1 MRNLKRAL
9 SLALAAIMLLG
20 MMVVGASAVSYN
32 DFSDRTEIVNKDA
45 VSMLTTLGVIDG
57 KPDGSY
63 APEEFVTREQMAKMI
78 SVIMNQGSDNN
89 DLFVGVPSGL
99 TDVAGNWALG
109 HINYCYS
116 LGIIA
121 GRGDGRFDPTAN
133 VTASEAAKMLLVAA
147 GYNPSSEGFV
157 GADWAVNVNA
167 KASALGIFRNY
178 TKSTMADLN
187 RDDAALLIYNALD
200 VEMIQK
206 YEDGYAIS
214 FTDHRTILA
223 AMYGVYK
230 VEGVVVANQWARL
243 EGTDSSAALREGRTT
258 LENVVE
264 YSSTTNS
271 TTVEEGIRY
280 NEPITFNVDTT
291 VDMMGKTVTLFI
303 EKTTILS
310 NSKVLGVSL
319 KDDVNVVNA
328 TTANKTTLADY
339 LKGTGVDVD
348 RDTRYYVN
356 YGYMGNGNN
365 NGASAAIAAINEH
378 PNRDLS
384 HTDTEYFNVNG
395 VSVEVIDN
403 NDDGLAEYVLY
414 RMETLSEVNR
424 YNDKAETITIYMPK
438 RTNNQLTGDAETKTR
453 DFEDVVFEDEVNTDD
468 LILYIEYGGRTYIKL
483 ADIITGVMS
492 RVDRDSSKEMFIT
505 VEGEEY
511 RQSYIPDAASMVDA
525 DLTHFDIDHAR
536 KDDMVGFTTTY
547 DFILDST
554 GEYVVAVR
562 PAEEKESNYALVIG
576 SAWTLNALDRSG
588 QVKILKA
595 DGTEATYKINWS
607 RSDDAF
613 ENITNI
619 YNQDVPAG
627 TSNSDK
633 LELYLG
639 TRDVNQSGGAT
650 SGGTYNKA
658 NLAVG
663 SVIRYTLSSDD
674 ILTIDWVMQGNT
686 WANNT
691 SLEIENTATNKTTAG
706 VGDNGRVLYL
716 GSDYN
721 NFNLQYQ
728 TRTKYENGE
737 GTLAVKGIP
746 AKPTSSPVPE
756 KHVGDSI
763 DRSGSTFDKNYAIDL
778 NTVAFYY
785 WVDAKGDTKYGV
797 ATGWDDMS
805 NVDISHDLQVY
816 PVLDK
821 ADNRTYKA
829 TNLAEVVLFE
839 AELKNDSANYALVLN
854 ANAASKDTW
863 ELNVVFEDGTVDAIT
878 VDDDDLG
885 DFRPENPNHFMRAWS
900 YTQKASG
907 AYKMGRMYEGVEA
920 DSAYP
925 GVDKSHGRGEAY
937 LLRTG
942 TVDFAPE
949 TRTNEYIALSGRAN
963 IWDVNDVEDEND
975 STVSSAF
982 TKTRVNAVIIVDNG
996 AIRTAWIW
1004 DIPGQPD
1011 DVDKVYG
1018 YSDVNEWA
1026 TGRLIVQHYAER
1038 LSAYQVSELIRE
1050 YLHSANSH
1058 VTDVTYDA
1066 AGKEATVSYDN
1077 KTTTDIYSV
1086 ALERVY
1092 AYDVNFSNGT
1102 SKTLSLTING
1112 KDYRDGDVA
1121 YLSEHSPEWVKTDAT
1136 SMKGNT
1142 FTVSPAGAHLTVS
1155 ANCGLAI
1162 DNAAGTITVTPATQA
1177 NGDLTLSL
1185 GVVPGA
1191 PIIGESA
1198 SGALENGEDVT
1209 IKDSVL
1215 PSFENPVN
1223 DPETN
1228 TTWDGVY
1235 DTTGDN
1241 GALTLDNAAVK
1252 NDILING
1259 EANVVP
1265 GYLTVDSGAKL
1276 QVSELTLE
1284 KGAALRIKG
1293 DFGCQVLNVKAGT
1306 GINVNDALYFIFRE
1320 DLRIDFEN
1328 EVISNASGTINV
1340 GFDADTTSTDIFT
1353 EIENKLNAAGFT
1365 TVSDGASANDFIWFM
1380 GKYGDAAAWS

>member
-619 YNQDVPAG
+619 NGNDVSG
-627 TSNSDK
+627 KTVGEK

-639 TRDVNQSGGAT
+639 TRDVNVEGN
-650 SGGTYNKA
+650 GTGTDSYNKA

-691 SLEIENTATNKTTAG
+691 NLEIENTATNKTTAG

-716 GSDYN
+716 GDDPTN
-721 NFNLQYQ
+721 DNLQYNVE
-728 TRTKYENGE
+728 TKYENGD
-737 GTLAVKGIP
+737 GTLRVKGVNS
-746 AKPTSSPVPE
+746 ATLNN
-756 KHVGDSI
+756 GTA
-763 DRSGSTFDKNYAIDL
+763 DRSTFTKNYAIDL
-778 NTVAFYY
+778 NTVAFYF
-785 WVDAKGDTKYGV
+785 WKDGSTTKYGV

-805 NVDISHDLQVY
+805 SVDIEHDVQVY

-942 TVDFAPE
+942 TVDFDPE

-1155 ANCGLAI
+1155 ANCGLTI
-1162 DNAAGTITVTPATQA
+1162 NNAAGTITVTPASQT

-1241 GALTLDNAAVK
+1241 GALTLDNAAVE

-1259 EANVVP
+1259 KADVAP

-1293 DFGCQVLNVKAGT
+1293 GFGCQVLNVKAGT
-1306 GINVNDALYFIFRE
+1306 GINVNNALYFIFRE

>member
-20 MMVVGASAVSYN
+20 MMVVGAGAVSYN

-595 DGTEATYKINWS
+595 DGTEATYKINWG

-691 SLEIENTATNKTTAG
+691 SLEIENTATAKTTAG

-716 GSDYN
+716 GDDYK

-728 TRTKYENGE
+728 TRTNYENGE

-746 AKPTSSPVPE
+746 AKPTSSPVPD

-763 DRSGSTFDKNYAIDL
+763 DRSGNTFDKNYAIDL

-805 NVDISHDLQVY
+805 SVDIEHDVQVY

-1018 YSDVNEWA
+1018 FNDVIEYQ
-1026 TGRLIVQHYAER
+1026 TGKLLVQHYAPQ
-1038 LSAYQVSELIRE
+1038 LTAYQVSTLIRDH
-1050 YLHSANSH
+1050 LHETDSH
-1058 VTDVTYDA
+1058 VTTVTYDA
-1066 AGKEATVSYDN
+1066 KANSAEVAYDN
-1077 KTTTDIYSV
+1077 STNIDIYEV
-1086 ALERVY
+1086 TLDRVY
-1092 AYDVNFSNGT
+1092 AYDITVNDAPTGASFAINGT
-1102 SKTLSLTING
+1102 SYRNG
-1112 KDYRDGDVA
+1112 DTA
-1121 YLSEHSPEWVKTDAT
+1121 YLGS
-1136 SMKGNT
+1136 
-1142 FTVSPAGAHLTVS
+1142 VSPKTGTEGDNIFTITAGGNIVATGVNV
-1155 ANCGLAI
+1155 AVN
-1162 DNAAGTITVTPATQA
+1162 NVNRTITVTDSAGDGAISVTFGVPAAPNTSEEANDILA
-1177 NGDLTLSL
+1177 NGGSVEITGNIPKDENPRNPAFDTVIDLIDHVTGQPTGGTLNL
-1185 GVVPGA
+1185 
-1191 PIIGESA
+1191 
-1198 SGALENGEDVT
+1198 NDVT
-1209 IKDSVL
+1209 V
-1215 PSFENPVN
+1215 ENTQKV
-1223 DPETN
+1223 
-1228 TTWDGVY
+1228 
-1235 DTTGDN
+1235 
-1241 GALTLDNAAVK
+1241 
-1252 NDILING
+1252 LING
-1259 EANVVP
+1259 EAQVD
-1265 GYLTVDSGAKL
+1265 GTLTVVKGSQLQVNKLTFGSGDVLALADGATLTVIDLYLEAGSKIVFTSDSDAAGAITNMELTFVADTYIHVDLAGTTNGGTIQNQSTMKSINFTGIVNEALIAIITDSTGLNVAKL
-1276 QVSELTLE
+1276 S
-1284 KGAALRIKG
+1284 G
-1293 DFGCQVLNVKAGT
+1293 LNSNPPAPST
-1306 GINVNDALYFIFRE
+1306 GGR
-1320 DLRIDFEN
+1320 
-1328 EVISNASGTINV
+1328 
-1340 GFDADTTSTDIFT
+1340 
-1353 EIENKLNAAGFT
+1353 
-1365 TVSDGASANDFIWFM
+1365 
-1380 GKYGDAAAWS
+1380 